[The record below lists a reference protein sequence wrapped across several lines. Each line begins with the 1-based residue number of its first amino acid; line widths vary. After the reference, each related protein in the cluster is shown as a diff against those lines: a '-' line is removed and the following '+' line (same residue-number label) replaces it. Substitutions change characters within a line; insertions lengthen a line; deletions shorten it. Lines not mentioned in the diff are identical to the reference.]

1 MIQGKI
7 IEISRRRSERRKGY
21 ERKKKL
27 FRDKK
32 SVGLYDEAVLKRE
45 NMANIEIK
53 NLQETCEAKYLLK
66 NTRKQIKPMN
76 Q

>member
-1 MIQGKI
+1 MKSQGGGLREEKVMK
-7 IEISRRRSERRKGY
+7 E
-21 ERKKKL
+21 KKKL

-32 SVGLYDEAVLKRE
+32 SVGLYGEAVLKRE
-45 NMANIEIK
+45 NMAHIEIK
-53 NLQETCEAKYLLK
+53 NLQETCQAKYLLK